1 MSALAVFEDVID
13 VSGTA
18 PRIEAMLPAGVRT
31 VKLTVRTLLAGMC
44 LAQADHRPGRLTRV
58 HRALISLPEAT
69 GCSYGVLA
77 NWETGARLTYRQT
90 EYTFGL
96 VAGALGK
103 NQPDGLPSGP
113 LQDICDDLLE
123 ASAPEE
129 FKDTSRSLAVDW
141 TDLESFSR
149 PPQAEGKS
157 PTPRSF
163 LWTRKNNLLRSED
176 EPLFYGYYLSA
187 GVMMPKDVH
196 STGVDPRTRPPRKTS
211 AGTPRKIRNS
221 HNILLANLDQP
232 PDQDVQ
238 DHQPREP
245 PDTANH
251 KPECEYMG

>member
-18 PRIEAMLPAGVRT
+18 PRIEAMLPAGVRARQ
-31 VKLTVRTLLAGMC
+31 LTVRTLLAGMC
-44 LAQADHRPGRLTRV
+44 LAQADHRPAHLTRV
-58 HRALISLPEAT
+58 HRALISLPEDDRVRL
-69 GCSYGVLA
+69 GVLA
-77 NWETGARLTYRQT
+77 DWETGPHRLTYRQT

-149 PPQAEGKS
+149 PPPAKGGDCADPEASWGH
-157 PTPRSF
+157 
-163 LWTRKNNLLRSED
+163 RKNNLLRSED
-176 EPLFYGYYLSA
+176 ELFYGYYLSA
-187 GVMMPKDVH
+187 GVMMPEENGQAVPELARRAALSSCQARPGPGLRPRADRDARP
-196 STGVDPRTRPPRKTS
+196 GDPARRHPGRLRLLPP
-211 AGTPRKIRNS
+211 
-221 HNILLANLDQP
+221 
-232 PDQDVQ
+232 
-238 DHQPREP
+238 
-245 PDTANH
+245 
-251 KPECEYMG
+251 